1 MHSLVLVFTHQ
12 VNFQKDH
19 ISWLL
24 GQLRLKHI
32 LWSQFLPHRI
42 PPSWIVSKVELNF
55 QQSHTFSNQTEIYSG
70 STQIYQSSQKFSKII
85 GSKSFSHHSQWN
97 LKWTCIM
104 ESQWLIVIKRGTLHY
119 TLELFVWISIG
130 CYFMPHWILHLFFF
144 WPSVLSVDKSHCL
157 MLVMVAHL
165 TPVPQPYT
173 VHSVQIKQWFTMD
186 PSGTVLYKKT
196 GYIKCTLT
204 RFKYNF
210 S

>member
-144 WPSVLSVDKSHCL
+144 L
-157 MLVMVAHL
+157 
-165 TPVPQPYT
+165 
-173 VHSVQIKQWFTMD
+173 
-186 PSGTVLYKKT
+186 
-196 GYIKCTLT
+196 IKCVIRRQVTLFNAGDGGAPDT
-204 RFKYNF
+204 CTSAIYCTQCTDRWNSDSPWIPVVQYCIKRQAT
-210 S
+210 